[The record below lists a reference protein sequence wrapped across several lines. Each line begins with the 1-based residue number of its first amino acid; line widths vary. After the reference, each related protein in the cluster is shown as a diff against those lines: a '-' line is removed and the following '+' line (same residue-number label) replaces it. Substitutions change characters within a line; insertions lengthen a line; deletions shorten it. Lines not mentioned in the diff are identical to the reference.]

1 MFLSMLPIERRLAF
15 KYLMRF
21 LYQLSQEQEVN
32 KMTPINIALIFG
44 PNVLRPRGE
53 SVVTQMN
60 DTPYTN
66 KFFEI
71 CLLHFPIVF
80 EVRDSSFSS
89 LNTCA
94 LLLIILRND

>member
-1 MFLSMLPIERRLAF
+1 MERRVAF
-15 KYLMRF
+15 KYLMNF
-21 LYQLSQEQEVN
+21 LYKLSQEQEVN

-44 PNVLRPRGE
+44 PNVLRPKSE

-71 CLLHFPIVF
+71 CLLYYPSIFKVF
-80 EVRDSSFSS
+80 FFFFYYYYYY
-89 LNTCA
+89 
-94 LLLIILRND
+94 